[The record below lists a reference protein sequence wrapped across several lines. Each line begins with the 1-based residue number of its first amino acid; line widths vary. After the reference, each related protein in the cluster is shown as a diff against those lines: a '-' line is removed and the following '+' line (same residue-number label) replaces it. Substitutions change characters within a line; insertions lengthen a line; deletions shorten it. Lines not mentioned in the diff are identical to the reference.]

1 MNLIGRFW
9 PSLLQY
15 HHSSGL
21 TLCTHLQIV
30 EVNSTWDLLPILA
43 LSIPVN
49 GILPTTIN
57 ARLSKSYFHPSDQLS
72 THIIKGWKTQL
83 SEKDKQIDELLK
95 QQDQSQQIIAMQ
107 QKNLDRLTEQNQLL
121 IEVSQE
127 KEEKK
132 VGFWGQLIGQQA

>member
-21 TLCTHLQIV
+21 TLFTQIQTI
-30 EVNSTWDLLPILA
+30 EVDSTWDRLPILA

-49 GILPTTIN
+49 GFLSTTIN
-57 ARLSKSYFHPSDQLS
+57 ARFSKSYFHPSDQLS
-72 THIIKGWKTQL
+72 AHIIKGWKTQL

-121 IEVSQE
+121 LEASQE

-132 VGFWGQLIGQQA
+132 VGFWGRLIGQRA

>member
-1 MNLIGRFW
+1 M
-9 PSLLQY
+9 
-15 HHSSGL
+15 
-21 TLCTHLQIV
+21 TLCTQLQTV
-30 EVNSTWDLLPILA
+30 EVDSTWDRLPILA

-49 GILPTTIN
+49 GFLSTTIN
-57 ARLSKSYFHPSDQLS
+57 ARFSKSYFHPSDQLS
-72 THIIKGWKTQL
+72 AHIIKGWKTQL

-121 IEVSQE
+121 LEASQE

-132 VGFWGQLIGQQA
+132 VGFWGRLIGQRA